1 VIDDEA
7 LIRLLSAGDHT
18 ALRALFERHA
28 PWVAARLRK
37 RLPADAVEDVL
48 QETFVAVWR
57 GAGRYQSSGEV
68 GAWIWGIARRQA
80 VTWLRK
86 HDRYDPVFEIEGED
100 DAATTAVQRADL
112 HQALARLGPTGTEP
126 RELARLVFVEERSVR
141 DVARILDIPE
151 GTVKSRVHRLR
162 RRLRA
167 YLSGGEQ

>member
-1 VIDDEA
+1 MDDEA
-7 LIRLLSAGDHT
+7 LILALSAGEHT

-28 PWVAARLRK
+28 PWVATRLRR

-86 HDRYDPVFEIEGED
+86 HDRYDPVFEIEDAD
-100 DAATTAVQRADL
+100 DAVTTAVQRADL
-112 HQALARLGPTGTEP
+112 QQALARIGPTGSDS
-126 RELARLVFVEERSVR
+126 RELVRLAFVEERTVA
-141 DVARILDIPE
+141 DMARILDIPE

-162 RRLRA
+162 RRLCT

>member
-1 VIDDEA
+1 MDDEA
-7 LIRLLSAGDHT
+7 LIRALSAGDHT
-18 ALRALFERHA
+18 ALRELFERHA
-28 PWVAARLRK
+28 SWVALRLRR

-48 QETFVAVWR
+48 QETFVAIWR
-57 GAGRYQSSGEV
+57 GAGRYQAQGEV

-80 VTWLRK
+80 ANWLRK
-86 HDRYDPVFEIEGED
+86 HDRHDPVFEIEDAD

-112 HQALARLGPTGTEP
+112 QRALARLGPAGSEP
-126 RELARLVFVEERSVR
+126 RELARLALVEERSVS

-167 YLSGGEQ
+167 YLSGDER

>member
-1 VIDDEA
+1 MDDEA
-7 LIRLLSAGDHT
+7 LIRALSTGEHT
-18 ALRALFERHA
+18 ALKELFERHA
-28 PWVAARLRK
+28 PWVALRLRR

-57 GAGRYQSSGEV
+57 GAGRYQSQGEV

-86 HDRYDPVFEIEGED
+86 HERHDPMFEIEDAD
-100 DAATTAVQRADL
+100 DATMTAVQRADL
-112 HQALARLGPTGTEP
+112 QQALARLGPTGAEP
-126 RELARLVFVEERSVR
+126 RELARLVFIEERSVR

-167 YLSGGEQ
+167 YLSGDDR

>member
-1 VIDDEA
+1 MDDEA
-7 LIRLLSAGDHT
+7 LIRALCAGEHT
-18 ALRALFERHA
+18 ALKDLFERHA
-28 PWVAARLRK
+28 PWVAARLRQ

-57 GAGRYQSSGEV
+57 GAARYQSQGEV

-86 HDRYDPVFEIEGED
+86 HDRHDPVFEIEHAD
-100 DAATTAVQRADL
+100 DAATSAVQRADL
-112 HQALARLGPTGTEP
+112 QQALARLGPTGSKS
-126 RELARLVFVEERSVR
+126 RELVRLAFVEERSVR
-141 DVARILDIPE
+141 DVAQILDIPE

-167 YLSGGEQ
+167 YLSGDEQ